1 MKIKERFLIIAI
13 ILLSMLGITLPA
25 QPQSPAERS
34 TAAADSTVRYR
45 VTKTAPASY
54 EEIGE
59 KGAVDLRTPENVKTE
74 IEYDPVTNC
83 YVVRTRVGENE
94 ISTPFLLTADEY
106 NDYSFRKSMEA
117 YYREKNAYD
126 PAKEEDNKFDFL
138 NMNFSLGPLEKVFG
152 PGGVQLKTQGSVELN
167 MGIKYNK
174 IDNPALSLEA
184 RSKTYFDFDT
194 KIQASVNAKVG
205 NKLSFN
211 MNYNTD
217 ATFAFDSQNLKL
229 QFQGEEDDIIKNI
242 EAGNVSMTT
251 GSSLIRGSTS
261 LFGFKTTMQFGK
273 LTATALVS
281 QQQSETKSVSTS
293 GGVQTTPFEINAD
306 EYDENRHFFLAHY
319 FRDNYDQFAS
329 KLPYVQSGITINRI
343 EVWVTNKQGNYD
355 QSRNIV
361 GFMDLGE
368 SDRIYNEHWVGSG
381 NPLPQNSANTLL
393 SEIKGQYPDARNINT
408 VSQALEGLAMYGFE
422 GGQDYVKIESARKLN
437 ANEYTLNST
446 LGYISLK
453 VALNSDEMV
462 AVAYEYTYG
471 GQVYQVGEF
480 SSDITATDQCLYLK
494 LLKGVTVSPQLPIW
508 DLMMKN
514 VYSLNAFQLKKDHFR
529 LDIKYL
535 SDTTGVLLNYIPAG
549 DIAEKTLLQAMNLD
563 RLDANQESNPDGIYD
578 YIEGYTVQSSNGRI
592 IFPVVEPFGS
602 HLARVIGDEAIAEK
616 YVFTQL
622 YDSTLTIAQQASD
635 RNKFVLTGEYQAS
648 SGSEISLGAMNV
660 PRGSVVVT
668 AGGVTLVENSDY
680 TVDYTMGTVT
690 ILNQSIIDAGTPINV
705 SLENQSLFNMQ
716 RKTMVGLD
724 LTYAFNKDFKIGGT
738 IMHLTEKPIT
748 NKVNIGDELL
758 NNTLWGVNLSYNT
771 QFNWLTNWLNAIPT
785 VNATAPSTLSIT
797 GEFAQLVTH
806 QAAQGSQNGMS
817 YLDDFEA
824 TQTGI
829 DMRSPY
835 AWTLA
840 STPSMFAESQ
850 LNNDPAYGKN
860 RALLAW
866 YYIDRMFTD
875 KNTSLAPS
883 YIKNDLD
890 QLSNPYVREVSV
902 HEMFPNKELSYGE
915 STTIQT
921 LNLSFYPDERGPYN
935 LDAENIDS
943 EGNLLQPETRWG
955 GIMRKMDN
963 TDFETG
969 NIETIR
975 FWMMDPFLDPENP
988 NYEGGD
994 LYINLGEISE
1004 DILKDGMKSFENGM
1018 PVDGNN
1024 THIEATNW
1032 GKVSRNQSLTY
1043 AFDNTAGAR
1052 KKQDVGFDGLEND
1065 EEYSF
1070 ETYRNYLEA
1079 LNTRIS
1085 PESQAR
1091 MREDQFSP
1099 YNDPAGDNYHF
1110 YRGVDYDNQ
1119 QLSVLERY
1127 KRYNGVDGNS
1137 SSNEDAEDP
1146 YYQSSRSVPDV
1157 EDINQDN
1164 TLNEYER
1171 YFQYR
1176 ISIRPEDLVVGRNF
1190 ITDSTSTEVT
1200 LRNGQK
1206 GRAVWY
1212 QFKIP
1217 VSEFESRVGSIND
1230 FKTIRFMRMFMTG
1243 FKETTHLR
1251 FATFEL
1257 VRGEWRTYQYAL
1269 NNRGDA
1275 PAQGNIDMSVVNIEE
1290 NAGQRPVNYVL
1301 PPGVTRIVD
1310 PSQSQATQLNEQ
1322 ALALKVTDLQSGDA
1336 RAVYKNINMDMRYYK
1351 RIQMFVH
1358 AEKLIDDYTDLRDG
1372 DLSIFIR
1379 LGSDSRS
1386 NYYEYEIPLTLTPE
1400 GHYSTYNAS
1409 DQYTVWPIENMVDFA
1424 LEHLPELKNMR
1435 NRDKSAGNSSVSF
1448 TQPYSMYDPDNEHN
1462 RITVVGNPSLS
1473 NIRTMLIG
1481 VRNNSG
1487 SVKNGTIWVNELRLT
1502 DFDQSGGWA
1511 AKGNVNLGISD
1522 IATVNMGGHIETSGF
1537 GSIDQSL
1544 TQRRMDDYYQYNIAT
1559 QVNLGRFLPE
1569 KAHVS
1574 APLYY
1579 SYSEQVTSPQYNP
1592 VDEDVKLSDALDAA
1606 TTKHEKDSISQLAVE
1621 RKTIESLS
1629 ITGVKVDVKSKNPMP
1644 YDPANFTLGYSYNRQ
1659 SNEDPSTQYENTY
1672 DHRGSLTYNYTPYVK
1687 PFKPF
1692 ANIKSEAK
1700 NAKFFKEWEL
1710 NYVPT
1715 NISFNTNMSR
1725 YYYEQQVRDLNAI
1738 VSGVKGIDLPVSVSK
1753 NFLWDRQFAI
1763 QWNLTKSINLS
1774 LQTMTNARIEETAG
1788 AVNKRLFP
1796 DEYQQ
1801 WQDSVWNS
1809 VQGFGTPWEY
1819 NQTFNA
1825 SWTAPFNKI
1834 PATDFLNFSVKYN
1847 ATYNWEKGTEIEG
1860 IDMGN
1865 VVANQSQWN
1874 IEGRINFEQLY
1885 NKVPYLEKVNKRFT
1899 AKSSNSNKSN
1909 RGKSQVKK
1917 NKFERTI
1924 TLKEDTT
1931 VLIRHNLKNKKVNV
1945 TATTLNGESFA
1956 IESRIV
1962 DDNNVEILTRGKRQ
1976 IKVRVVIPE
1985 EKKSFWSE
1993 AGQYSTRFLMMVR
2006 SGSVRY
2012 REANSLNLPLF
2023 RPAIGDAFGQ
2033 TNAFGPMAPGLDFA
2047 FGFTDESY
2055 VQRAMD
2061 NGWLIRNEM
2070 QINPAVTG
2078 YTRELNIDVDIE
2090 PIAGLKIKLTG
2101 TWNKTDNSQIQFM
2114 FDGSP
2119 TIYGGNYTKTHV
2131 AILTA
2136 LRPSSVANGYQS
2148 DAFDRFIA
2156 NREIIAARY
2165 EKQYEGTRYPAGG
2178 YMQGHPLAG
2187 GEYNKNNGGVNPS
2200 SPDVM
2205 IPAFLAA
2212 YSGMKAD
2219 NIALTAFP
2227 SIASILPN
2235 WRITYDGLMQIP
2247 AIKEHFK
2254 SFSINHAYQ
2263 CTYSVGSYS
2272 SFLNWI
2278 GVGDNYMGFTLDEL
2292 SGNPIP
2298 SSPFDISSVTLTER
2312 FAPFIG
2318 VNATMKN
2325 NITFRA
2331 EYNDGRVL
2339 TLNSSAGQIVEATTT
2354 DITVGLSYKIA
2365 NFNKIL
2371 KLGGKQTGVNN
2382 DLTINGDF
2390 SWRHTLSLIR
2400 RIDENYTQATTGTRT
2415 LSMKAT
2421 ANYVVSKRITLG
2433 VYFDHQVNTPLV
2445 SSSSYPV
2452 TNSNYGVSIQLS
2464 LVK

>member
-1 MKIKERFLIIAI
+1 MKIVERLII
-13 ILLSMLGITLPA
+13 ILVIMWGCVGVFQPSQA
-25 QPQSPAERS
+25 QTSATQS
-34 TAAADSTVRYR
+34 AAADSVVRFP
-45 VTKTAPASY
+45 VTKTAPAGY
-54 EEIGE
+54 EDIGE
-59 KGAVDLRTPENVKTE
+59 EGAVDLRTPSNVKTVV
-74 IEYDPVTNC
+74 EYDPETGC
-83 YVVRTRVGENE
+83 YVVRTRVGETD
-94 ISTPFLLTADEY
+94 IATPFMLTADEY
-106 NDYSFRKSMEA
+106 NDYTFRKSMEA
-117 YYREKNAYD
+117 YYREKNAFD
-126 PAKEEDNKFDFL
+126 PEAAENDKFDFL
-138 NMNFSLGPLEKVFG
+138 NMNFSLGPLEKIFG

-167 MGIKYNK
+167 MGVKYNK

-194 KIQASVNAKVG
+194 KIQATVNAKVG
-205 NKLSFN
+205 NKLGFN
-211 MNYNTD
+211 LNYNTD

-261 LFGFKTTMQFGK
+261 LFGFKTTLQFGK

-281 QQQSETKSVSTS
+281 QQQSESKTVSTS
-293 GGVQTTPFEINAD
+293 GGVQTTPFEFNAD
-306 EYDENRHFFLAHY
+306 QYDENRHFFLAHY
-319 FRDNYDQFAS
+319 FRDNYDEFAS

-368 SDRIYNEHWVGSG
+368 SEHIHNSHWRGSG
-381 NPLPQNSANTLL
+381 NPLPSNSANTLL
-393 SEIKGQYPDARNINT
+393 NEIKTQYPDARNINS
-408 VSQALEGLAMYGFE
+408 VSQALEGLSVYGFE

-437 ANEYTLNST
+437 NNEYTLNST

-480 SSDITATDQCLYLK
+480 ASDITSTDQSLYLK
-494 LLKGVTVSPQLPIW
+494 LLKGVTVSPHLPIW

-514 VYSLNAFQLKKDHFR
+514 VYSLNAYQLKRDHFR

-549 DIAEKTLLQAMNLD
+549 NIADKTLLQAMNLD
-563 RLDANQESNPDGIYD
+563 RLDANQESHPDGFYD

-592 IFPVVEPFGS
+592 IFPVAEPFGS
-602 HLARVIGDEAIAEK
+602 HLARAIGDEEIARK
-616 YVFTQL
+616 YVFHEL
-622 YDSTLTIAQQASD
+622 YDSTLTVAQQVSD
-635 RNKFVLTGEYQAS
+635 KNKFVITGEYQAS

-705 SLENQSLFNMQ
+705 SLENQSMFNMQ

-724 LTYAFNKDFKIGGT
+724 LTYAFNKNFKIGGT
-738 IMHLTEKPIT
+738 IMHLSEKPIT
-748 NKVNIGDELL
+748 NKVNTGDELL

-785 VNATAPSTLSIT
+785 VNATAPSTLSVT

-806 QAAQGSQNGMS
+806 QAPQGSQNGMS

-824 TQTGI
+824 TQTGL
-829 DMRSPY
+829 DLRSPY
-835 AWTLA
+835 AWSLS

-850 LNNDPAYGKN
+850 LNDNTDYGRN

-883 YIKNDLD
+883 YIKNDHD

-921 LNLSFYPDERGPYN
+921 LNLSFYPEERGPYN
-935 LDAENIDS
+935 LDATQIDS
-943 EGNLLQPETRWG
+943 DGNLLNPEQRWG

-975 FWMMDPFLDPENP
+975 FWMMDPFLDPESP

-1018 PVDGNN
+1018 PIDGDS
-1024 THIEATNW
+1024 THIETTNW

-1052 KKQDVGFDGLEND
+1052 KKQDVGFDGLGND

-1070 ETYRNYLEA
+1070 ASYKEYLTK
-1079 LNTRIS
+1079 LDTRLS
-1085 PESQAR
+1085 PEAQSR
-1091 MREDQFSP
+1091 MRNDQFSP

-1110 YRGVDYDNQ
+1110 YRGVDYDNE
-1119 QLSVLERY
+1119 QLSVLQRY
-1127 KRYNGVDGNS
+1127 KRYNGVEGNS
-1137 SSNEDAEDP
+1137 ASDEDVDDP

-1176 ISIRPEDLVVGRNF
+1176 ISIRPEDLVVGRNY

-1212 QFKIP
+1212 QFKVP
-1217 VSEFESRVGSIND
+1217 VTEFESKVGSIND
-1230 FKTIRFMRMFMTG
+1230 FKTVRFMRMFMTG
-1243 FKETTHLR
+1243 FKKPTHLR

-1257 VRGEWRTYQYAL
+1257 VRGEWRTYQYGL

-1275 PAQGNIDMSVVNIEE
+1275 PAQGSIDMSVVNIEE

-1322 ALALKVTDLQSGDA
+1322 ALSLKVTDLQSGDA
-1336 RAVYKNINMDMRYYK
+1336 RAVYKNINMDLRYYK
-1351 RIQMFVH
+1351 RLQMFVH
-1358 AEKLIDDYTDLRDG
+1358 AERLIDDYTNLQDG

-1386 NYYEYEIPLTLTPE
+1386 NYYEYEIPLKLTPE

-1409 DQYTVWPIENMVDFA
+1409 DQYEVWPIENMFDFA
-1424 LEHLPELKNMR
+1424 LERLPELKTQR
-1435 NRDKSAGNSSVSF
+1435 NRDKHTDNANVSF
-1448 TQPYSMYDPDNEHN
+1448 AERYSIYDPDNVRN
-1462 RITVVGNPSLS
+1462 KMTVVGNPSLS

-1487 SVKNGTIWVNELRLT
+1487 SIKNGTVWVNELRLT
-1502 DFDQSGGWA
+1502 DFDQEGGWA

-1522 IATVNMGGHIETSGF
+1522 IATVNVGGHIETSGF

-1544 TQRRMDDYYQYNIAT
+1544 TQRRMDDYYQYNVAT
-1559 QVNLGRFLPE
+1559 QVDLGRFLPE
-1569 KAHVS
+1569 KAQVS

-1606 TTKHEKDSISQLAVE
+1606 ETRHEKDSISSLAVE
-1621 RKTIESLS
+1621 RKQVESLS
-1629 ITGVKVDVKSKNPMP
+1629 ITGVKVNVKSKNPMP

-1659 SNEDPSTQYENTY
+1659 SNQDPTTMYENTY
-1672 DHRGSLTYNYTPYVK
+1672 DHRGNLTYSYTPYVK

-1692 ANIKSEAK
+1692 AGIKSKSK
-1700 NAKFFKEWEL
+1700 NAKFLQEWEL
-1710 NYVPT
+1710 NYLPT
-1715 NISFNTNMSR
+1715 NITFNTNISR

-1738 VSGVKGIDLPVSVSK
+1738 VSGVKGIELPVSVSK
-1753 NFLWDRQFAI
+1753 NFLWDRQFSL
-1763 QWNLTKSINLS
+1763 QWNLTKSLNFS

-1788 AVNKRLFP
+1788 AVNRDLFP
-1796 DEYQQ
+1796 DEYRQ
-1801 WQDSVWNS
+1801 WQDSVWSS
-1809 VQGFGTPWEY
+1809 VKGLGSPWEY

-1834 PATDFLNFSVKYN
+1834 PAIDFLTFSVKYN
-1847 ATYNWEKGTEIEG
+1847 ATYNWEKGAEIEG
-1860 IDMGN
+1860 VDMGN
-1865 VVANQSQWN
+1865 TISNQSQWN
-1874 IEGRINFEQLY
+1874 YDGRINFEQLY
-1885 NKVPYLEKVNKRFT
+1885 NKVPYLQKVNKRF
-1899 AKSSNSNKSN
+1899 AGSKSNSSRANN
-1909 RGKSQVKK
+1909 RASKQK
-1917 NKFERTI
+1917 NRFERTI
-1924 TLKEDTT
+1924 TLKDDTT
-1931 VLIRHNLKNKKVNV
+1931 VMVRHNLKNKKVKV
-1945 TATTLNGESFA
+1945 SATTLKGDAFA
-1956 IESRIV
+1956 IESRII
-1962 DDNNVEILTRGKRQ
+1962 DENNVEILTRGRRQ
-1976 IKVRVVIPE
+1976 VKVRVVIPE
-1985 EKKSFWSE
+1985 EEKSFWSE
-1993 AGQYSTRFLMMVR
+1993 AAQYSTRFLMMVR
-2006 SGSVRY
+2006 NVSARY
-2012 REANSLNLPLF
+2012 REVNSMTLPLF
-2023 RPAIGDAFGQ
+2023 RPGIGDGFGQ
-2033 TNAFGPMAPGLDFA
+2033 TQAYGPMAPGLDFA

-2055 VQRAMD
+2055 VERAID
-2061 NGWLIRNEM
+2061 NNWLIRDEL

-2078 YTRELNIDVDIE
+2078 FTREFNFDVDIE
-2090 PIAGLKIKLTG
+2090 PITGLKIKVSG
-2101 TWNKTDNSQIQFM
+2101 NWNKSDNSQIQFM

-2119 TIYGGNYTKTHV
+2119 TIYGGSYTKTHI

-2136 LRPSSVANGYQS
+2136 LRPSSVDNGYQS
-2148 DAFDRFIA
+2148 AAFDRFLQ

-2165 EKQYEGTRYPAGG
+2165 EQKYAGSNYPSNGF
-2178 YMQGHPLAG
+2178 MQGHPLAG
-2187 GEYNKNNGGVNPS
+2187 QPYNRNNGGVNTA

-2212 YSGMKAD
+2212 YSGISAD
-2219 NIALTAFP
+2219 NVALTAFP
-2227 SIASILPN
+2227 ALSSILPN
-2235 WRITYDGLMQIP
+2235 WRITYDGLMKIP

-2254 SFSINHAYQ
+2254 SFTLNHAYN

-2278 GVGDNYMGFTLDEL
+2278 GTGNEFMGFTMDEL
-2292 SGNPIP
+2292 SGNPVP
-2298 SSPFDISSVTLTER
+2298 SSPYDISSVTISER

-2331 EYNDGRVL
+2331 EYNDSRVL

-2354 DITVGLSYKIA
+2354 DITVGASYKIA

-2371 KLGGKQTGVNN
+2371 KIGSKQTGVNN
-2382 DLTINGDF
+2382 DLTLNGDF
-2390 SWRHTLSLIR
+2390 SWRNTISLIR

-2415 LSMKAT
+2415 LAVKAT
-2421 ANYVVSKRITLG
+2421 ANYVLSKRITLG

-2445 SSSSYPV
+2445 SSSAYPV
-2452 TNSNYGVSIQLS
+2452 TNSNYGISIQLS

>member
-1 MKIKERFLIIAI
+1 MKIVERLII
-13 ILLSMLGITLPA
+13 ILVIMWGCVGVFQPSQA
-25 QPQSPAERS
+25 QTSATQS
-34 TAAADSTVRYR
+34 AAADSVVRFP
-45 VTKTAPASY
+45 VTKTAPAGY
-54 EEIGE
+54 EDIGE
-59 KGAVDLRTPENVKTE
+59 EGAVDLRTPSNVKTVV
-74 IEYDPVTNC
+74 EYDPETGC
-83 YVVRTRVGENE
+83 YVVRTRVGETD
-94 ISTPFLLTADEY
+94 IATPFMLTADEY
-106 NDYSFRKSMEA
+106 NDYTFRKSMEA
-117 YYREKNAYD
+117 YYREKNAFD
-126 PAKEEDNKFDFL
+126 PEAAENDKFDFL
-138 NMNFSLGPLEKVFG
+138 NMNFSLGPLEKIFG

-167 MGIKYNK
+167 MGVKYNK

-194 KIQASVNAKVG
+194 KIQATVNAKVG
-205 NKLSFN
+205 NKLGFN
-211 MNYNTD
+211 LNYNTD

-261 LFGFKTTMQFGK
+261 LFGFKTTLQFGK

-281 QQQSETKSVSTS
+281 QQQSESKTVSTS
-293 GGVQTTPFEINAD
+293 GGVQTTPFEFNAD
-306 EYDENRHFFLAHY
+306 QYDENRHFFLAHY
-319 FRDNYDQFAS
+319 FRDNYDEFAS

-368 SDRIYNEHWVGSG
+368 SEHIHNSHWRGSG
-381 NPLPQNSANTLL
+381 NPLPSNSANTLL
-393 SEIKGQYPDARNINT
+393 NEIKTQYPDARNINS
-408 VSQALEGLAMYGFE
+408 VSQALEGLSVYGFE

-437 ANEYTLNST
+437 NNEYTLNST

-480 SSDITATDQCLYLK
+480 ASDITSTDQSLYLK
-494 LLKGVTVSPQLPIW
+494 LLKGVTVSPHLPIW

-514 VYSLNAFQLKKDHFR
+514 VYSLNAYQLKRDHFR

-549 DIAEKTLLQAMNLD
+549 NIADKTLLQAMNLD
-563 RLDANQESNPDGIYD
+563 RLDANQESHPDGFYD

-592 IFPVVEPFGS
+592 IFPVAEPFGS
-602 HLARVIGDEAIAEK
+602 HLARAIGDEEIARK
-616 YVFTQL
+616 YVFHEL
-622 YDSTLTIAQQASD
+622 YDSTLTVAQQVSD
-635 RNKFVLTGEYQAS
+635 KNKFVITGEYQAS

-705 SLENQSLFNMQ
+705 SLENQSMFNMQ

-724 LTYAFNKDFKIGGT
+724 LTYAFNKNFKIGGT
-738 IMHLTEKPIT
+738 IMHLSEKPIT
-748 NKVNIGDELL
+748 NKVNTGDELL

-785 VNATAPSTLSIT
+785 VNATAPSTLSVT

-806 QAAQGSQNGMS
+806 QAPQGSQNGMS

-824 TQTGI
+824 TQTGL
-829 DMRSPY
+829 DLRSPY
-835 AWTLA
+835 AWSLS

-850 LNNDPAYGKN
+850 LNDNTDYGRN

-883 YIKNDLD
+883 YIKNDHD

-921 LNLSFYPDERGPYN
+921 LNLSFYPEERGPYN
-935 LDAENIDS
+935 LDATQIDS
-943 EGNLLQPETRWG
+943 DGNLLNPEQRWG

-1018 PVDGNN
+1018 PIDGDS
-1024 THIEATNW
+1024 THIETTNW

-1052 KKQDVGFDGLEND
+1052 KKQDVGFDGLGND

-1070 ETYRNYLEA
+1070 ASYKEYLTK
-1079 LNTRIS
+1079 LDTRLS
-1085 PESQAR
+1085 PEAQSR
-1091 MREDQFSP
+1091 MRNDQFSP

-1110 YRGVDYDNQ
+1110 YRGVDYDNE
-1119 QLSVLERY
+1119 QLSVLQRY
-1127 KRYNGVDGNS
+1127 KRYNGVEGNS
-1137 SSNEDAEDP
+1137 ASDEDVDDP

-1176 ISIRPEDLVVGRNF
+1176 ISIRPEDLVVGRNY

-1212 QFKIP
+1212 QFKVP
-1217 VSEFESRVGSIND
+1217 VTEFESKVGSIND

-1243 FKETTHLR
+1243 FKKPTHLR

-1257 VRGEWRTYQYAL
+1257 VRGEWRTYQYGL

-1275 PAQGNIDMSVVNIEE
+1275 PAQGSIDMSVVNIEE

-1322 ALALKVTDLQSGDA
+1322 ALSLKVTDLQSGDA
-1336 RAVYKNINMDMRYYK
+1336 RAVYKNINMDLRYYK
-1351 RIQMFVH
+1351 RLQMFVH
-1358 AEKLIDDYTDLRDG
+1358 AERLIDDYTNLQDG

-1386 NYYEYEIPLTLTPE
+1386 NYYEYEIPLKLTPE

-1409 DQYTVWPIENMVDFA
+1409 DQYEVWPIENMFDFA
-1424 LEHLPELKNMR
+1424 LERLPELKTQR
-1435 NRDKSAGNSSVSF
+1435 NRDKHTDNANVSF
-1448 TQPYSMYDPDNEHN
+1448 AERYSIYDPDNVRN
-1462 RITVVGNPSLS
+1462 KMTVVGNPSLS

-1487 SVKNGTIWVNELRLT
+1487 SIKNGTVWVNELRLT
-1502 DFDQSGGWA
+1502 DFDQEGGWA

-1522 IATVNMGGHIETSGF
+1522 IATVNVGGHIETSGF

-1544 TQRRMDDYYQYNIAT
+1544 TQRRMDDYYQYNVAT
-1559 QVNLGRFLPE
+1559 QVDLGRFLPE
-1569 KAHVS
+1569 KAQVS

-1606 TTKHEKDSISQLAVE
+1606 ETRHEKDSISSLAVE
-1621 RKTIESLS
+1621 RKQVESLS
-1629 ITGVKVDVKSKNPMP
+1629 ITGVKVNVKSKNPMP

-1659 SNEDPSTQYENTY
+1659 SNQDPTTMYENTY
-1672 DHRGSLTYNYTPYVK
+1672 DHRGNLTYSYTPYVK

-1692 ANIKSEAK
+1692 AGIKSKSK
-1700 NAKFFKEWEL
+1700 NAKFLQEWEL
-1710 NYVPT
+1710 NYLPT
-1715 NISFNTNMSR
+1715 NITFNTNISR

-1738 VSGVKGIDLPVSVSK
+1738 VSGVKGIELPVSVSK
-1753 NFLWDRQFAI
+1753 NFLWDRQFSL
-1763 QWNLTKSINLS
+1763 QWNLTKSLNFS

-1788 AVNKRLFP
+1788 AVNRDLFP
-1796 DEYQQ
+1796 DEYRQ
-1801 WQDSVWNS
+1801 WQDSVWSS
-1809 VQGFGTPWEY
+1809 VKGLGSPWEY

-1834 PATDFLNFSVKYN
+1834 PAIDFLTFSVKYN
-1847 ATYNWEKGTEIEG
+1847 ATYNWEKGAEIEG
-1860 IDMGN
+1860 VDMGN
-1865 VVANQSQWN
+1865 TVSNQSQWN
-1874 IEGRINFEQLY
+1874 YDGRINFEQLY
-1885 NKVPYLEKVNKRFT
+1885 NKVPYLQKVNKRF
-1899 AKSSNSNKSN
+1899 AGSKSNSSRANN
-1909 RGKSQVKK
+1909 RASKQK
-1917 NKFERTI
+1917 NRFERTI
-1924 TLKEDTT
+1924 TLKDDTT
-1931 VLIRHNLKNKKVNV
+1931 VMVRHNLKNKKVKV
-1945 TATTLNGESFA
+1945 SATTLKGDAFA
-1956 IESRIV
+1956 IESRII
-1962 DDNNVEILTRGKRQ
+1962 DENNVEILTRGRRQ
-1976 IKVRVVIPE
+1976 VKVRVVIPE

-1993 AGQYSTRFLMMVR
+1993 AAQYSTRFLMMARNV
-2006 SGSVRY
+2006 SARY
-2012 REANSLNLPLF
+2012 REVNSMTLPLF
-2023 RPAIGDAFGQ
+2023 RPGIGDGFGQ
-2033 TNAFGPMAPGLDFA
+2033 TQAYGPMAPGLDFA

-2055 VQRAMD
+2055 VERAID
-2061 NGWLIRNEM
+2061 NNWLIRDEL

-2078 YTRELNIDVDIE
+2078 FTREFNFDVDIE
-2090 PIAGLKIKLTG
+2090 PITGLKIKVSG
-2101 TWNKTDNSQIQFM
+2101 NWNKSDNSQIQFM

-2119 TIYGGNYTKTHV
+2119 TIYGGSYTKTHI

-2136 LRPSSVANGYQS
+2136 LRPSSVDNGYQS
-2148 DAFDRFIA
+2148 AAFDRFLQ

-2165 EKQYEGTRYPAGG
+2165 EQKYAGSNYPSNGF
-2178 YMQGHPLAG
+2178 MQGHPLAG
-2187 GEYNKNNGGVNPS
+2187 QPYNRNNGGVNTA

-2212 YSGMKAD
+2212 YSGISAD
-2219 NIALTAFP
+2219 NVALTAFP
-2227 SIASILPN
+2227 ALSSILPN
-2235 WRITYDGLMQIP
+2235 WRITYDGLMKIP

-2254 SFSINHAYQ
+2254 SFTLNHAYN

-2278 GVGDNYMGFTLDEL
+2278 GTGNEFMGFTMDEL
-2292 SGNPIP
+2292 SGNPVP
-2298 SSPFDISSVTLTER
+2298 SSPYDISSVTISER

-2331 EYNDGRVL
+2331 EYNDSRVL

-2354 DITVGLSYKIA
+2354 DITVGASYKIA

-2371 KLGGKQTGVNN
+2371 KIGSKQTGVNN
-2382 DLTINGDF
+2382 DLTLNGDF
-2390 SWRHTLSLIR
+2390 SWRNTISLIR

-2415 LSMKAT
+2415 LAVKAT
-2421 ANYVVSKRITLG
+2421 ANYVLSKRITLG

-2445 SSSSYPV
+2445 SSSAYPV
-2452 TNSNYGVSIQLS
+2452 TNSNYGISIQLS

>member
-1 MKIKERFLIIAI
+1 MKKIERYLIVFI
-13 ILLSMLGITLPA
+13 ILIGWVSILFPGQA
-25 QPQSPAERS
+25 QVSTTAT
-34 TAAADSTVRYR
+34 TAAADSVVRFP
-45 VTKTAPASY
+45 VTKTVPGNY
-54 EEIGE
+54 EDIGE
-59 KGAVDLRTPENVKTE
+59 TGTIDLRTPSNIETV
-74 IEYDPVTNC
+74 IEYDPITNS
-83 YVVRTRVGENE
+83 YIFRTRMGETE
-94 ISTPFLLTADEY
+94 LSTPFSLTANEY
-106 NDYSFRKSMEA
+106 NDYSFRKSMQA
-117 YYREKNAYD
+117 YYREKNVFD
-126 PAKEEDNKFDFL
+126 PTTAESDAFDFL
-138 NMNFSLGPLEKVFG
+138 NMNFSLGPLEKIFG

-167 MGIKYNK
+167 MGVKYNR

-205 NKLSFN
+205 NKLGFN
-211 MNYNTD
+211 LNYNTD

-261 LFGFKTTMQFGK
+261 LFGFKTTLQFGK
-273 LTATALVS
+273 LTVTGLVS

-293 GGVQTTPFEINAD
+293 GGVQTTPFEFNAD
-306 EYDENRHFFLAHY
+306 KYDENRHFFLAHY
-319 FRDNYDQFAS
+319 FRDNYDEFAS

-368 SDRIYNEHWVGSG
+368 SQHIYNDHWRGSG
-381 NPLPQNSANTLL
+381 SPLPGNNANTLL
-393 SEIKGQYPDARNINT
+393 NEIKTQYPDARNINN
-408 VSQALEGLAMYGFE
+408 VSQALEELAAYGFE

-437 ANEYTLNST
+437 SNEYTLNST

-453 VALNSDEMV
+453 VALNSDEML
-462 AVAYEYTYG
+462 AVAFEYTYG

-480 SSDITATDQCLYLK
+480 ASDITASDQNLYLK
-494 LLKGVTVSPQLPIW
+494 LLKGVTVSPHLPIW

-514 VYSLNAFQLKKDHFR
+514 VYSLNAYQLKRDHFR
-529 LDIKYL
+529 LEIKYL

-549 DIAEKTLLQAMNLD
+549 NIADKTLLQAMNLD
-563 RLDANQESNPDGIYD
+563 RLDANQESNPDGFYD

-602 HLARVIGDEAIAEK
+602 HLAKVIGDEEIAK
-616 YVFTQL
+616 RYVFQEL
-622 YDSTLTIAQQASD
+622 YDSTLTVAQQVSD
-635 RNKFVLTGEYQAS
+635 KNKFVITGEYQAS

-705 SLENQSLFNMQ
+705 SMENQSLFNMQ

-724 LTYAFNKDFKIGGT
+724 LTYAFNKNFKIGGT
-738 IMHLTEKPIT
+738 ILHLSEKPIT
-748 NKVNIGDELL
+748 NKVNTGDELL
-758 NNTLWGVNLSYNT
+758 NNTLWGLNLSYNT

-806 QAAQGSQNGMS
+806 QAPQGSQNGMS
-817 YLDDFEA
+817 YLDDFES
-824 TQTGI
+824 TQSGI
-829 DMRSPY
+829 DLRSPY
-835 AWTLA
+835 AWSLS
-840 STPSMFAESQ
+840 STPTLFAESQ
-850 LNNDPAYGKN
+850 LNNNPDYGKN

-875 KNTSLAPS
+875 KHTSLAPS

-921 LNLSFYPDERGPYN
+921 LNLSFYPSERGPYN
-935 LDAENIDS
+935 LDAQRIDS
-943 EGNLLQPETRWG
+943 EGFLLNPEQRWG

-963 TDFETG
+963 TDFETS

-975 FWMMDPFLDPENP
+975 FWLMDPFLDPENP

-1004 DILKDGMKSFENGM
+1004 DILKDGMKSFENGL
-1018 PVDGNN
+1018 PIDGDT
-1024 THIEATNW
+1024 THIESTQW
-1032 GKVSRNQSLTY
+1032 GIVSRNQSLTY
-1043 AFDNTAGAR
+1043 AFDNAVGAR
-1052 KKQDVGFDGLEND
+1052 KLQDVGLDGLSND
-1065 EEYSF
+1065 QEYSF
-1070 ETYRNYLEA
+1070 NTYKLFLEE
-1079 LNTRIS
+1079 LSRHLS
-1085 PESQAR
+1085 PEAEAR

-1099 YNDPAGDNYHF
+1099 FNDPASDNYHF

-1127 KRYNGVDGNS
+1127 KHYNGVEGNS
-1137 SSNEDAEDP
+1137 SSNEDVDDP

-1157 EDINQDN
+1157 EDVNQDN

-1176 ISIRPEDLVVGRNF
+1176 ISIRPDDLKVGRNY
-1190 ITDSTSTEVT
+1190 ITDSTSTEIT

-1212 QFKIP
+1212 QFKVPI
-1217 VSEFESRVGSIND
+1217 SEFESKVGSIND

-1243 FKETTHLR
+1243 FTAPTHLR
-1251 FATFEL
+1251 FATLEL

-1275 PAQGNIDMSVVNIEE
+1275 PAQGSLDMSVVNIEE

-1336 RAVYKNINMDMRYYK
+1336 RAVYKNISMDLRYYK
-1351 RIQMFVH
+1351 RLQMFVH
-1358 AEKLIDDYTDLRDG
+1358 AERLIDDYTDLQNG

-1409 DQYTVWPIENMVDFA
+1409 DQYTVWPIENMFDFA
-1424 LEHLPELKNMR
+1424 LEHLPELKTQR
-1435 NRDKSAGNSSVSF
+1435 NRDKRTDNTNVSF
-1448 TQPYSMYDPDNEHN
+1448 AQPYSMYDPDNERN
-1462 RITVVGNPSLS
+1462 KMTVVGNPSLS
-1473 NIRTMLIG
+1473 NIRTILIG

-1487 SVKNGTIWVNELRLT
+1487 NVKNGTIWVNEMRLT

-1511 AKGNVNLGISD
+1511 AKGNINLGISD
-1522 IATVNMGGHIETSGF
+1522 IATVNVGGHIETSGF

-1559 QVNLGRFLPE
+1559 QINLGRFLPE
-1569 KAHVS
+1569 KAQVS

-1592 VDEDVKLSDALDAA
+1592 VDEDVRLSDALDAA
-1606 TTKHEKDSISQLAVE
+1606 ETAFERDSISSMAVE
-1621 RKTIESLS
+1621 KRTVESLS
-1629 ITGVKVDVKSKNPMP
+1629 ITGVKVNIKSENPMP
-1644 YDPANFTLGYSYNRQ
+1644 YDPANFTIGYSYNRQ
-1659 SNEDPSTQYENTY
+1659 SNENPSTQYENTY
-1672 DHRGSLTYNYTPYVK
+1672 DHRGSLTYSYTPYAK
-1687 PFKPF
+1687 PWKPF
-1692 ANIKSEAK
+1692 AGIKSQSK
-1700 NAKFFKEWEL
+1700 NANFIKEWEF
-1710 NYVPT
+1710 NYLPT
-1715 NISFNTNMSR
+1715 NITFNTNVSR

-1738 VSGVKGIDLPVSVSK
+1738 VSGIKGIELPVSVSK
-1753 NFLWDRQFAI
+1753 NFLWDRQFSL
-1763 QWNLTKSINLS
+1763 QWNLTKSLNFS
-1774 LQTMTNARIEETAG
+1774 LQTMTNARIDETAG
-1788 AVNKRLFP
+1788 PVNKALFP
-1796 DEYQQ
+1796 NEYQQ

-1809 VQGFGTPWEY
+1809 FTGMGTPWEY

-1825 SWTAPFNKI
+1825 SWTAPFNKM
-1834 PATDFLNFSVKYN
+1834 PALDFITFSVKYN
-1847 ATYNWEKGTEIEG
+1847 ATYRWQKGTQIEDV
-1860 IDMGN
+1860 DMGN
-1865 VVANQSQWN
+1865 TISNQSQWN
-1874 IEGRINFEQLY
+1874 FDGRINFEQLY
-1885 NKVPYLEKVNKRFT
+1885 NKVPYLSNVNKRFT
-1899 AKSSNSNKSN
+1899 SKGSSGSRSSSRASKQ
-1909 RGKSQVKK
+1909 KTKY
-1917 NKFERTI
+1917 ERTI

-1931 VLIRHNLKNKKVNV
+1931 VMVRHNLRNKKVV
-1945 TATTLNGESFA
+1945 VSATTLKGETFTV
-1956 IESRIV
+1956 ESRIV

-1985 EKKSFWSE
+1985 EKKNFWTE
-1993 AGQYSTRFLMMVR
+1993 AAQYTTRFLMMVR
-2006 SGSVRY
+2006 SANARY
-2012 REANSLNLPLF
+2012 REVSSINLPLF
-2023 RPAIGDAFGQ
+2023 RPTIGDGFGQ
-2033 TNAFGPMAPGLDFA
+2033 TKAYGPMAPGLDFA

-2055 VQRAMD
+2055 VQRAID
-2061 NGWLIRNEM
+2061 NNWLIRDEM
-2070 QINPAVTG
+2070 QINPAISG
-2078 YTRELNIDVDIE
+2078 MTREFSIDVDIE
-2090 PIAGLKIKLTG
+2090 PISGLKIKLSG
-2101 TWNKTDNSQIQFM
+2101 NWNKTESNQMQFM
-2114 FDGSP
+2114 FEGTP

-2136 LRPSSVANGYQS
+2136 LRPSSVADGYQS
-2148 DAFDRFIA
+2148 AAFDRFME

-2165 EKQYEGTRYPAGG
+2165 EQMYSNAKYPSSGFMA
-2178 YMQGHPLAG
+2178 GHPLAG
-2187 GEYNKNNGGVNPS
+2187 QPYNKNNGGVNTS

-2212 YSGMKAD
+2212 YSGFSAD

-2227 SIASILPN
+2227 ALSSILPN
-2235 WRITYDGLMQIP
+2235 WRITYEGLMQIP

-2254 SFSINHAYQ
+2254 NFTINHAYT
-2263 CTYSVGSYS
+2263 CTYAVGSYT

-2278 GVGDNYMGFTLDEL
+2278 GTPGEYMGFTLDEL
-2292 SGNPIP
+2292 SGNPVP

-2312 FAPFIG
+2312 FAPLIG

-2331 EYNDGRVL
+2331 EYNDSRVL
-2339 TLNSSAGQIVEATTT
+2339 TLNSSASQIVEATTA
-2354 DITVGLSYKIA
+2354 DITVGISYKIA

-2371 KLGGKQTGVNN
+2371 KIGGQQTGVNN

-2390 SWRHTLSLIR
+2390 SWRNTISLIR
-2400 RIDENYTQATTGTRT
+2400 RIDEYYTQATAGTRT
-2415 LSMKAT
+2415 LAIKAT
-2421 ANYVVSKRITLG
+2421 ANYVLSKRITLG

-2445 SSSSYPV
+2445 SSSAYPV
-2452 TNSNYGVSIQLS
+2452 TNSNYGISIQLS